1 MCCFYDRPWCFDDIE
16 ECFDDIDDMCRY
28 DLCLHDSSPRYLTTT
43 RDRNGVRIQERI
55 AVPRHRSAWRRRLGA
70 SYYPSRY
77 YSRSPRGYYGSPL
90 PARPRSPAIVHR
102 PHIHRHMHG
111 GRAVMPSAHNMVS
124 AIISLFTS
132 HLHSVCTRRGDAIWL
147 SNPIGRSAASTLTF
161 LLSGCLLDWESLL
174 SCCRLGPNRAC
185 VNTSSPPPPTPALYT
200 PSTHNDLTVAI
211 PSPTWFSNIT
221 QSLAITT
228 SSLRAMASEVS
239 TPTQASKQMAPCLL
253 AQLACWAAMA
263 TG

>member
-43 RDRNGVRIQERI
+43 RDRNGVRIQERVAI
-55 AVPRHRSAWRRRLGA
+55 PRHRSFWRRRLGA

-77 YSRSPRGYYGSPL
+77 YSRPPRGYYGSPL

-132 HLHSVCTRRGDAIWL
+132 HLHSVCTRRDDAIWL
-147 SNPIGRSAASTLTF
+147 SNPIGRSITSTLTF
-161 LLSGCLLDWESLL
+161 LLPGCLADWSH
-174 SCCRLGPNRAC
+174 CF
-185 VNTSSPPPPTPALYT
+185 PA
-200 PSTHNDLTVAI
+200 VA
-211 PSPTWFSNIT
+211 W
-221 QSLAITT
+221 
-228 SSLRAMASEVS
+228 
-239 TPTQASKQMAPCLL
+239 API
-253 AQLACWAAMA
+253 APA
-263 TG
+263 